1 MVKTVAIRVTV
12 TQSQAFLRSCRHEVG
27 LHSKV
32 SWTSSGGTMGRYA
45 LRCPACPPRFF
56 PLRGIGGLRFKP
68 IGSDEG
74 GFDELVELSLS
85 RASRSLTRASN
96 VASCCRWIW

>member
-1 MVKTVAIRVTV
+1 
-12 TQSQAFLRSCRHEVG
+12 
-27 LHSKV
+27 
-32 SWTSSGGTMGRYA
+32 MGRYA

-56 PLRGIGGLRFKP
+56 PLRGVGGLRFKP

-96 VASCCRWIW
+96 VASCRS